1 MVKFCPRIKNR
12 LPDYGVLWA
21 RVRRKTVSLLCERRS
36 KRCRISATL
45 FSALVV
51 ATLANHHSVRTKG
64 RWFYRGEGGR
74 TRTVAQVHIY
84 SHTIH
89 KYSHTIRTLFATIRT
104 LFAHYS
110 RTIRAGSHR
119 FTSVH
124 AGSRRFT
131 QVQAW
136 FAQYQTMFAL
146 SALFAGIH
154 TIRKVFALFAQY
166 IRKYSRGIRTVFAQ
180 YSRTFAHVRTSV
192 ADRSHSIRNYS
203 QPFTPS
209 RIGKHL

>member
-1 MVKFCPRIKNR
+1 MTVKLQYNSCIE
-12 LPDYGVLWA
+12 
-21 RVRRKTVSLLCERRS
+21 RRKCTSERRKAAHCEA
-36 KRCRISATL
+36 KRHKCQFPLLSTRLI
-45 FSALVV
+45 
-51 ATLANHHSVRTKG
+51 HRTKG

-110 RTIRAGSHR
+110 RTIRAL
-119 FTSVH
+119 FAPVH
-124 AGSRRFT
+124 IGSRRFT
-131 QVQAW
+131 PVRAGSRKFKPGSHSIRLCSHYLRYSQV
-136 FAQYQTMFAL
+136 FT
-146 SALFAGIH
+146 LFARYSH
-154 TIRKVFALFAQY
+154 YSRS

>member
-1 MVKFCPRIKNR
+1 MN
-12 LPDYGVLWA
+12 W
-21 RVRRKTVSLLCERRS
+21 
-36 KRCRISATL
+36 ATL
-45 FSALVV
+45 SSEHATV
-51 ATLANHHSVRTKG
+51 AGRRWWTELWTINVRGSWYDPARRRTKG

-166 IRKYSRGIRTVFAQ
+166 SQVFARYSHGIRAVFAHI
-180 YSRTFAHVRTSV
+180 RTC
-192 ADRSHSIRNYS
+192 SHLGR
-203 QPFTPS
+203 
-209 RIGKHL
+209 R